1 MREANRVAPL
11 KVKGRAN
18 TMADLY
24 VKAGFGPSGRF
35 VLQGGEYIDPDGRG
49 KANIAA
55 LRVYAR
61 RQIVQRLVLICS
73 DCPKGQPKRLL

>member
-1 MREANRVAPL
+1 
-11 KVKGRAN
+11 
-18 TMADLY
+18 MADLY

-73 DCPKGQPKRLL
+73 EVISASSASTVKVRVHVLISSSSSN